1 MWWSSLLIL
10 DHSTVDDRGGWFR
23 VFSGIGNYRWI
34 CFYCGL
40 IHWNILFFFRFCF
53 FHGGGWFGLG
63 FILCFL
69 SRFLFGFFLGI
80 LFNFFLNLRGSLS
93 NCLFLFFR
101 IFLEIFSKGFHK
113 IIWKFIGYFNSLNL
127 RILRGS

>member
-1 MWWSSLLIL
+1 MWWSSLLLL
-10 DHSTVDDRGGWFR
+10 DHSAVDNRGGWFR

-53 FHGGGWFGLG
+53 FHGDGWFGLD

-69 SRFLFGFFLGI
+69 SRFFLDI

-93 NCLFLFFR
+93 NSLFLFFR

>member
-1 MWWSSLLIL
+1 MWWSSLLLL
-10 DHSTVDDRGGWFR
+10 DHSAVDNRGSWFR

-53 FHGGGWFGLG
+53 FHSGGRFGLG
-63 FILCFL
+63 FIF
-69 SRFLFGFFLGI
+69 SFNSGFLFWFL
-80 LFNFFLNLRGSLS
+80 LDFLLNFFINFLWSLS
-93 NCLFLFFR
+93 NSLFLFFR